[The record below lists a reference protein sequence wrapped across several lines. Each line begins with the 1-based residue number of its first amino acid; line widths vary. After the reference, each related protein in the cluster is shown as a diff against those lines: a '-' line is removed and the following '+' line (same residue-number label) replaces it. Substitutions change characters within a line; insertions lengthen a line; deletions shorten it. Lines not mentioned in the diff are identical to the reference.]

1 MKSVDPLAGIS
12 TFLTVAALESFSAAA
27 DDLGISRATVSSQVS
42 DLERRLG
49 VRLLQRNTRRVCL
62 TEAGQAYFEGLQG
75 VTRRLEDAK
84 QVATEYQTE
93 ATGLLRIVTQAELAH
108 RYIIPVLKRFLADYP
123 KVSVEL
129 SLSAAPEPL
138 VGSRF
143 HLAINTLAEPAET
156 QVVRRLGGGDFVF
169 VASPAYRAERGDP
182 DGPQDLVHHRCL
194 HLAVDPGGRH
204 WILRRGQERVEVPIA
219 PRVEINDSEALRQ
232 AALDGLGI
240 AMLADFQ
247 VRDDLEEGRL
257 VRMLG
262 DWAGPEINLNILYPG
277 NRFIPLKVRAF
288 VKALT
293 STFNVI
299 ALGDR
304 HLEFASH

>member
-108 RYIIPVLKRFLADYP
+108 RFIIPVLKAFLADYP

-129 SLSAAPEPL
+129 SLSSDPEPL

-143 HLAINTLAEPAET
+143 HLAINTIAEPAET

-169 VASPAYRAERGDP
+169 VASPAYCAERGEP
-182 DGPQDLVHHRCL
+182 AGPHDLVHHRCL
-194 HLAVDPGGRH
+194 HLAVDPAGRH
-204 WILRRGQERVEVPIA
+204 WTLRRGQERVDVPIA
-219 PRVEINDSEALRQ
+219 PRVEINDGEALRQ

-247 VRDDLEEGRL
+247 VQEDLRDGRL
-257 VRMLG
+257 VRILNG
-262 DWAGPEINLNILYPG
+262 WAGPEINLNILFPG
-277 NRFIPLKVRAF
+277 NRYIPLKVRAF
-288 VKALT
+288 VKAL
-293 STFNVI
+293 SSAFNVVS
-299 ALGDR
+299 LRDR
-304 HLEFASH
+304 YPAFASQ